1 MKHVEL
7 RHMFMQ
13 QLVKEKR
20 MKLRKIP
27 GEENSSD
34 LGTKYLERVTFEKH
48 RRAAGLRSRGGD
60 DDRGQVNAIVQSS
73 PQNGVEMTLMGMAKC
88 FAGIQAMMQMKGVG
102 AVRSEDKNEN
112 ETLQGLYVTT
122 VPVILL
128 GLALALAFAWGFWFE
143 RTQAETR
150 AREPAVRGVHAST
163 NTYVNDIVVSLADL
177 TAEALRR
184 NLRSLHCSPSGTKQE
199 LIVRLRSAIDAA
211 RVKVSVQDDEPVRA
225 LSS

>member
-128 GLALALAFAWGFWFE
+128 GLALALAFAWGFWFG
-143 RTQAETR
+143 RTHAETR
-150 AREPAVRGVHAST
+150 AREPVVAPLTAG
-163 NTYVNDIVVSLADL
+163 IEVSLADL

>member
-1 MKHVEL
+1 
-7 RHMFMQ
+7 
-13 QLVKEKR
+13 

-60 DDRGQVNAIVQSS
+60 DDRGQVNAIAQGS

-102 AVRSEDKNEN
+102 AVRNEVN
-112 ETLQGLYVTT
+112 VTAETF
-122 VPVILL
+122 VPVILQVI
-128 GLALALAFAWGFWFE
+128 LALALAFALGLWHG

-150 AREPAVRGVHAST
+150 AREPVVAPLTAGLE
-163 NTYVNDIVVSLADL
+163 VSLADL

-184 NLRSLHCSPSGTKQE
+184 HLRSVHCSSSGTKAE
-199 LIVRLRSAIDAA
+199 LIVRLQSATRAQ
-211 RVKVSVQDDEPVRA
+211 RVKVLSVHDGGADRQGYDPVSA
-225 LSS
+225 PS